1 MLIYTHSYS
10 IGMNQ
15 KLVSEVVSIDDIKE
29 IEELINN
36 EKRKI
41 QTLVLKISKGELD
54 NKQIIDEILE
64 LDVEGGATRLLSTE
78 VVN

>member
-1 MLIYTHSYS
+1 
-10 IGMNQ
+10 MNQ

-54 NKQIIDEILE
+54 NKPIIDEILE

>member
-1 MLIYTHSYS
+1 
-10 IGMNQ
+10 MNQ